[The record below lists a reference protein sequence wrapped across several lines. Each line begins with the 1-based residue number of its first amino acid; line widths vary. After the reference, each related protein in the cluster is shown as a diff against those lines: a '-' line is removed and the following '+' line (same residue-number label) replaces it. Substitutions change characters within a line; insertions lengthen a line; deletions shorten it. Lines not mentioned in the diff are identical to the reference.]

1 MPSHTA
7 NSSGLPASGAQFVA
21 DFYGKGIV
29 ENALEPRRRFESSSL
44 DDMLERLR
52 PNFLAD
58 DAVLCQARSH
68 QFIDLCG
75 CIFGR
80 SQKFPEQCN
89 RLCTQIAK
97 VNKPFER
104 RPNEF
109 LNQWTFGIQHLIGDI
124 DRSLQLDPL
133 L

>member
-1 MPSHTA
+1 MPNRTA
-7 NSSGLPASGAQFVA
+7 NSSGFPASSAQFVA

-29 ENALEPRRRFESSSL
+29 ENAFEPRRRFESSSL
-44 DDMLERLR
+44 DDMLEGLGL
-52 PNFLAD
+52 NFLAD

-97 VNKPFER
+97 VNKT
-104 RPNEF
+104 
-109 LNQWTFGIQHLIGDI
+109 L
-124 DRSLQLDPL
+124 
-133 L
+133 